1 MNLAGKK
8 ILLGVS
14 GGIAAY
20 KSCELLRLLQKKG
33 AEVRVCM
40 TEAATQFVAP
50 LTFASLSKCPVYL
63 KNGAV
68 EARPFQHID
77 FPRWA
82 DLYLVVPATANVIGK
97 FVYGIADDP
106 VSLCFMSCTGP
117 RFIAPAMNV
126 AMYNSPA
133 VKRNLET
140 LRSFENT
147 FVMDSPA
154 GELACGEVG
163 KGRLMEPAEIVEY
176 LETRDERRETREGEG
191 IGLSLRSSPNYSAQ
205 SCQTPFATTLALDSC
220 PLASAEVSRSR
231 HSGLEPE
238 SSLHLQSASATPSN
252 GGHPLNAPESPAA
265 QFLQETALQDLPAS
279 GERVP
284 RVLITAGR
292 TEEAIDPVRY
302 ISNRSSGKTAVAI
315 AATFLANGFDVSV
328 VAGPMEAEFPGGVHI
343 TKIKSACDMHKA
355 VLEQMKNVDVLVHC
369 AAVADYRPKV
379 AATEKI
385 KDSRSQLVLELE
397 PNPNIL
403 RDSVAQKRADQVIV
417 GFALETDHFKE
428 HATEKL
434 KKSGADALLL
444 NAPVAANSGFGF
456 DDVRYT
462 LIRAAVSGDSR
473 NVQDAGDSCNATEI
487 EIPEMKLGSKIDLA
501 QEIVDF
507 TLDKLKNA

>member
-63 KNGAV
+63 KNGAI

-147 FVMDSPA
+147 FVMDSPV

-176 LETRDERRETREGEG
+176 LEVSDVILNEAPRAKSKD
-191 IGLSLRSSPNYSAQ
+191 L
-205 SCQTPFATTLALDSC
+205 QT
-220 PLASAEVSRSR
+220 
-231 HSGLEPE
+231 
-238 SSLHLQSASATPSN
+238 
-252 GGHPLNAPESPAA
+252 
-265 QFLQETALQDLPAS
+265 LPAEIEVDPTLP
-279 GERVP
+279 GYGKK
-284 RVLITAGR
+284 VLITAGR

-328 VAGPMEAEFPGGVHI
+328 VAGPMEAEFPGAVHV
-343 TKIKSACDMHKA
+343 TKIRSACDMHKA
-355 VLEQMKNVDVLVHC
+355 VLEQMKNADVLVHC

-428 HATEKL
+428 HAVEKL

-456 DDVRYT
+456 DEVRYT
-462 LIRAAVSGDSR
+462 LIRASSRDAQNSGE
-473 NVQDAGDSCNATEI
+473 V
-487 EIPEMKLGSKIDLA
+487 EIPEMKMGSKIDLA

>member
-126 AMYNSPA
+126 AMFNSPA
-133 VKRNLET
+133 VKRNLAV
-140 LRSFENT
+140 LREFENT
-147 FVMDSPA
+147 VVLESPA
-154 GELACGEVG
+154 GVLACGEVG
-163 KGRLMEPAEIVEY
+163 QGRLLDPAEIVAY
-176 LETRDERRETREGEG
+176 LETRDERRETKDERGV
-191 IGLSLRSSPNYSAQ
+191 ILSEAPRAKSKDL
-205 SCQTPFATTLALDSC
+205 QT
-220 PLASAEVSRSR
+220 
-231 HSGLEPE
+231 
-238 SSLHLQSASATPSN
+238 
-252 GGHPLNAPESPAA
+252 
-265 QFLQETALQDLPAS
+265 LPAENEVDPTLP
-279 GERVP
+279 GYGKK
-284 RVLITAGR
+284 VLITAGR

-328 VAGPMEAEFPGGVHI
+328 VAGPMEAEFPGAVHV
-343 TKIKSACDMHKA
+343 TRIKSACDMHKA
-355 VLEQMKNVDVLVHC
+355 VLEQMKNADVLVHC

-385 KDSRSQLVLELE
+385 KDSRSQLILELE

-428 HATEKL
+428 HAAEKL

-456 DDVRYT
+456 DEVRYT
-462 LIRAAVSGDSR
+462 LIRANSR
-473 NVQDAGDSCNATEI
+473 NAQNAGEV
-487 EIPEMKLGSKIDLA
+487 EIPEMKMGSKIDLA

-507 TLDKLKNA
+507 SLDKLKNA

>member
-126 AMYNSPA
+126 AMFNSPA

-163 KGRLMEPAEIVEY
+163 KGRLLDPAEIVAY
-176 LETRDERRETREGEG
+176 LEASSV
-191 IGLSLRSSPNYSAQ
+191 ILSEAPRAKSKDL
-205 SCQTPFATTLALDSC
+205 QT
-220 PLASAEVSRSR
+220 
-231 HSGLEPE
+231 
-238 SSLHLQSASATPSN
+238 
-252 GGHPLNAPESPAA
+252 
-265 QFLQETALQDLPAS
+265 LPAENEVDPTLP
-279 GERVP
+279 GYGKK
-284 RVLITAGR
+284 VLITAGR

-328 VAGPMEAEFPGGVHI
+328 VAGPMEAEFPGAVHV

-355 VLEQMKNVDVLVHC
+355 VLEQMKNADVLVHC

-403 RDSVAQKRADQVIV
+403 RDSVAQKRANQVIV

-428 HATEKL
+428 HAAEKL

-444 NAPVAANSGFGF
+444 NAPVASNSGFGF
-456 DDVRYT
+456 DEVRYT
-462 LIRAAVSGDSR
+462 LIRA
-473 NVQDAGDSCNATEI
+473 NSCNAQNATDV
-487 EIPEMKLGSKIDLA
+487 EIPEMKMGSKIDLA

-507 TLDKLKNA
+507 SLDQLKNA

>member
-82 DLYLVVPATANVIGK
+82 DFYLVVPATANVIGK

-126 AMYNSPA
+126 AMFNSPA

-163 KGRLMEPAEIVEY
+163 KGRLLDPAEIVAY
-176 LETRDERRETREGEG
+176 LEKRRETKDERGVILNEVKDPVN
-191 IGLSLRSSPNYSAQ
+191 SCSAQ
-205 SCQTPFATTLALDSC
+205 
-220 PLASAEVSRSR
+220 
-231 HSGLEPE
+231 
-238 SSLHLQSASATPSN
+238 
-252 GGHPLNAPESPAA
+252 SPAA
-265 QFLQETALQDLPAS
+265 QYLQETALQDLPAS

-328 VAGPMEAEFPGGVHI
+328 VAGPMEAEFPGGVHV
-343 TKIKSACDMHKA
+343 TKIKSARDMHKA
-355 VLEQMKNVDVLVHC
+355 VLEQMKNADVLVHC

-385 KDSRSQLVLELE
+385 KDSRSQLILELE

-428 HATEKL
+428 HAAEKL

-456 DDVRYT
+456 DEVRYT
-462 LIRAAVSGDSR
+462 LIRAAVPGDSR
-473 NVQDAGDSCNATEI
+473 NVQNAGESQNATDV
-487 EIPEMKLGSKIDLA
+487 EIPEMKMGSKIDLA

-507 TLDKLKNA
+507 SLDKLKNV

>member
-126 AMYNSPA
+126 AMFNSPA

-163 KGRLMEPAEIVEY
+163 KGRLLDPAEIVAY
-176 LETRDERRETREGEG
+176 LEASCVVLNESVTLSETKGPVKSC
-191 IGLSLRSSPNYSAQ
+191 IAQ
-205 SCQTPFATTLALDSC
+205 
-220 PLASAEVSRSR
+220 
-231 HSGLEPE
+231 
-238 SSLHLQSASATPSN
+238 
-252 GGHPLNAPESPAA
+252 SPAA

-328 VAGPMEAEFPGGVHI
+328 VAGPMEAEFPGAVHV

-355 VLEQMKNVDVLVHC
+355 VLEQMKNADVLVHC

-403 RDSVAQKRADQVIV
+403 RDSVAQKRAGQVIV

-428 HATEKL
+428 HAAEKL

-456 DDVRYT
+456 DEVRYT
-462 LIRAAVSGDSR
+462 LIRANSR
-473 NVQDAGDSCNATEI
+473 NAQNVAEV
-487 EIPEMKLGSKIDLA
+487 EIPEMKMGSKIDLA

-507 TLDKLKNA
+507 SLDQLKNA

>member
-63 KNGAV
+63 KNGAI

-176 LETRDERRETREGEG
+176 LEANNV
-191 IGLSLRSSPNYSAQ
+191 ILSEAPRAKSKDL
-205 SCQTPFATTLALDSC
+205 QT
-220 PLASAEVSRSR
+220 
-231 HSGLEPE
+231 
-238 SSLHLQSASATPSN
+238 
-252 GGHPLNAPESPAA
+252 
-265 QFLQETALQDLPAS
+265 LPAEIEVDPTLP
-279 GERVP
+279 GYGKK
-284 RVLITAGR
+284 VLITAGR

-328 VAGPMEAEFPGGVHI
+328 VAGPMEAEFPGAVHV
-343 TKIKSACDMHKA
+343 TKIRSACDMHKA
-355 VLEQMKNVDVLVHC
+355 VLEQMKNADVLVHC

-403 RDSVAQKRADQVIV
+403 RDSVAQKRTDQVIV

-428 HATEKL
+428 HAAEKL

-456 DDVRYT
+456 DEVRYT
-462 LIRAAVSGDSR
+462 LIRASSR
-473 NVQDAGDSCNATEI
+473 NAQNSGEV
-487 EIPEMKLGSKIDLA
+487 EIPEMKMGSKIDLA

-507 TLDKLKNA
+507 TLDKLKNV

>member
-126 AMYNSPA
+126 AMFNSPA

-163 KGRLMEPAEIVEY
+163 KGRLLDPAEIVAY
-176 LETRDERRETREGEG
+176 LEASSV
-191 IGLSLRSSPNYSAQ
+191 ILSEAPRAKSKDL
-205 SCQTPFATTLALDSC
+205 QT
-220 PLASAEVSRSR
+220 
-231 HSGLEPE
+231 
-238 SSLHLQSASATPSN
+238 
-252 GGHPLNAPESPAA
+252 
-265 QFLQETALQDLPAS
+265 LPAENEVDPTLP
-279 GERVP
+279 GYGKK
-284 RVLITAGR
+284 VLITAGR

-328 VAGPMEAEFPGGVHI
+328 VAGPMEAEFPGAVHV

-355 VLEQMKNVDVLVHC
+355 VLEQMKNADVLVHC

-428 HATEKL
+428 HAAEKL

-456 DDVRYT
+456 DEVRYT
-462 LIRAAVSGDSR
+462 LIRANSR
-473 NVQDAGDSCNATEI
+473 NAQNAAEV
-487 EIPEMKLGSKIDLA
+487 EIPEMKMGSKIDLA

-507 TLDKLKNA
+507 SLDKLKNA

>member
-1 MNLAGKK
+1 MAMNLAGKK

-126 AMYNSPA
+126 AMFNSPA

-163 KGRLMEPAEIVEY
+163 KGRLLDPAEIVAY
-176 LETRDERRETREGEG
+176 LEASSV
-191 IGLSLRSSPNYSAQ
+191 ILSEAPRAKSKDL
-205 SCQTPFATTLALDSC
+205 QT
-220 PLASAEVSRSR
+220 
-231 HSGLEPE
+231 
-238 SSLHLQSASATPSN
+238 
-252 GGHPLNAPESPAA
+252 
-265 QFLQETALQDLPAS
+265 LPAENEVDPTLP
-279 GERVP
+279 GYGKK
-284 RVLITAGR
+284 VLITAGR

-328 VAGPMEAEFPGGVHI
+328 VAGPMEAEFPGAVHV

-355 VLEQMKNVDVLVHC
+355 VLEQMKNADVLVHC

-428 HATEKL
+428 HAAEKL

-444 NAPVAANSGFGF
+444 NAPVASNSGFGF
-456 DDVRYT
+456 DEVRYT
-462 LIRAAVSGDSR
+462 LIRANSH
-473 NVQDAGDSCNATEI
+473 NAQNAAEV
-487 EIPEMKLGSKIDLA
+487 EIPEMKMGSKIDLA

-507 TLDKLKNA
+507 SLDQLKNA

>member
-126 AMYNSPA
+126 AMFNSPA

-163 KGRLMEPAEIVEY
+163 KGRLLDPAEIVAY
-176 LETRDERRETREGEG
+176 LEASSV
-191 IGLSLRSSPNYSAQ
+191 ILSEAPRAKSKDL
-205 SCQTPFATTLALDSC
+205 QT
-220 PLASAEVSRSR
+220 
-231 HSGLEPE
+231 
-238 SSLHLQSASATPSN
+238 
-252 GGHPLNAPESPAA
+252 
-265 QFLQETALQDLPAS
+265 LPAENEVDPTLP
-279 GERVP
+279 GYGKK
-284 RVLITAGR
+284 VLITAGR

-328 VAGPMEAEFPGGVHI
+328 VAGPMEAEFPGAVHV

-355 VLEQMKNVDVLVHC
+355 VLEQMKNADVLVHC

-428 HATEKL
+428 HAAEKL

-456 DDVRYT
+456 DEVRYT
-462 LIRAAVSGDSR
+462 LIRANSR
-473 NVQDAGDSCNATEI
+473 NAQNAAEV
-487 EIPEMKLGSKIDLA
+487 EIPEMKMGSKIDLA

-507 TLDKLKNA
+507 SLDQLKNA

>member
-126 AMYNSPA
+126 AMFNSPA

-163 KGRLMEPAEIVEY
+163 KGRLLDPAEIVEY
-176 LETRDERRETREGEG
+176 LEASSV
-191 IGLSLRSSPNYSAQ
+191 ILSEAPRAKSKDF
-205 SCQTPFATTLALDSC
+205 QT
-220 PLASAEVSRSR
+220 
-231 HSGLEPE
+231 
-238 SSLHLQSASATPSN
+238 
-252 GGHPLNAPESPAA
+252 
-265 QFLQETALQDLPAS
+265 LPAENEVDPTLP
-279 GERVP
+279 GYGKK
-284 RVLITAGR
+284 VLITAGR

-328 VAGPMEAEFPGGVHI
+328 VAGPMEAEFPGAVHV

-355 VLEQMKNVDVLVHC
+355 VLEQMKNADVLVHC

-428 HATEKL
+428 HAAEKL

-456 DDVRYT
+456 DEVRYT
-462 LIRAAVSGDSR
+462 LIRANSR
-473 NVQDAGDSCNATEI
+473 NAQNAAEV
-487 EIPEMKLGSKIDLA
+487 EIPEMKMGSKIDLA

-507 TLDKLKNA
+507 SLDQLKNA

>member
-97 FVYGIADDP
+97 FACGIADDP
-106 VSLCFMSCTGP
+106 VSLCFMSCSCP
-117 RFIAPAMNV
+117 RVIAPAMNV

-133 VKRNLET
+133 VKRNLEV
-140 LRSFENT
+140 LREFENT
-147 FVMDSPA
+147 VVLESPA
-154 GELACGEVG
+154 GVLACGEVG
-163 KGRLMEPAEIVEY
+163 QGRLMEPAEIVKFLDERTAFG
-176 LETRDERRETREGEG
+176 LQTRDERGEG
-191 IGLSLRSSPNYSAQ
+191 SA
-205 SCQTPFATTLALDSC
+205 
-220 PLASAEVSRSR
+220 LASHVIARS
-231 HSGLEPE
+231 G
-238 SSLHLQSASATPSN
+238 ATKLSVP
-252 GGHPLNAPESPAA
+252 PAFPVAPDFPPA
-265 QFLQETALQDLPAS
+265 QDPMLP
-279 GERVP
+279 GYGKK
-284 RVLITAGR
+284 VLITAGR

-328 VAGPMEAEFPGGVHI
+328 VAGPMEAEFPSGVHI
-343 TKIKSACDMHKA
+343 TKIRSACDMHKA
-355 VLEQMKNVDVLVHC
+355 VLEQMKNADVLVHC

-379 AATEKI
+379 IATEKI
-385 KDSRSQLVLELE
+385 KDSRSQLILELE

-428 HATEKL
+428 HAAEKL

-444 NAPVAANSGFGF
+444 NAPVATNSGFGY
-456 DDVRYT
+456 DEVRYV
-462 LIRAAVSGDSR
+462 LIRSAVAIDG
-473 NVQDAGDSCNATEI
+473 QNA
-487 EIPEMKLGSKIDLA
+487 EIPEMKMGSKVDLA

-507 TLDKLKNA
+507 SLDKLKNV

>member
-63 KNGAV
+63 KNGV
-68 EARPFQHID
+68 MEARPFQHID

-97 FVYGIADDP
+97 FACGIADDP
-106 VSLCFMSCTGP
+106 VSLCFMSCTCP
-117 RFIAPAMNV
+117 RVIAPAMNV

-133 VKRNLET
+133 VKRNLEV
-140 LRSFENT
+140 LREFENT
-147 FVMDSPA
+147 TVLESPA
-154 GELACGEVG
+154 GVLACGEVG
-163 KGRLMEPAEIVEY
+163 QGRLMEPAEIVAY
-176 LETRDERRETREGEG
+176 LEGA
-191 IGLSLRSSPNYSAQ
+191 SL
-205 SCQTPFATTLALDSC
+205 
-220 PLASAEVSRSR
+220 PLAPVSP
-231 HSGLEPE
+231 GCTKVGEPVE
-238 SSLHLQSASATPSN
+238 PSATPSN
-252 GGHPLNAPESPAA
+252 GGHPRNAPVAPAIPVA
-265 QFLQETALQDLPAS
+265 TDLPPSQDAS
-279 GERVP
+279 LPGYGKK
-284 RVLITAGR
+284 VLITAGR

-328 VAGPMEAEFPGGVHI
+328 VAGPMEAEFPGAVHV
-343 TKIKSACDMHKA
+343 TKIRSACDMHKA
-355 VLEQMKNVDVLVHC
+355 VLEQMKNADVLVHC

-385 KDSRSQLVLELE
+385 KDSRSQLILELE

-428 HATEKL
+428 HAAEKL

-456 DDVRYT
+456 DEVRYV
-462 LIRAAVSGDSR
+462 LIRAAVPA
-473 NVQDAGDSCNATEI
+473 NANAVQV
-487 EIPEMKLGSKIDLA
+487 EIPEMKMGSKIDLA

-507 TLDKLKNA
+507 SLDKLKNA

>member
-1 MNLAGKK
+1 MNLGGKK

-126 AMYNSPA
+126 AMFNSPA

-176 LETRDERRETREGEG
+176 LEASDVILNETVT
-191 IGLSLRSSPNYSAQ
+191 LSETKGPVKSCSAQ
-205 SCQTPFATTLALDSC
+205 
-220 PLASAEVSRSR
+220 
-231 HSGLEPE
+231 
-238 SSLHLQSASATPSN
+238 
-252 GGHPLNAPESPAA
+252 SPAA

-328 VAGPMEAEFPGGVHI
+328 VAGPMEAEFPGAVHV
-343 TKIKSACDMHKA
+343 TKIRSACDMHKA
-355 VLEQMKNVDVLVHC
+355 VLEQMKNAEVLVHC

-403 RDSVAQKRADQVIV
+403 RDSVAQKRPGQVII

-428 HATEKL
+428 HAAEKL

-456 DDVRYT
+456 DEVRYT
-462 LIRAAVSGDSR
+462 LIRANSR
-473 NVQDAGDSCNATEI
+473 NAQNAAEV
-487 EIPEMKLGSKIDLA
+487 EIPEMKMGSKIDLA

-507 TLDKLKNA
+507 SIDKLKNV

>member
-126 AMYNSPA
+126 AMFNSPA

-163 KGRLMEPAEIVEY
+163 KGRLLDSAEIVAY
-176 LETRDERRETREGEG
+176 LEATNVVLNEVKDPVN
-191 IGLSLRSSPNYSAQ
+191 SCSAQ
-205 SCQTPFATTLALDSC
+205 
-220 PLASAEVSRSR
+220 
-231 HSGLEPE
+231 
-238 SSLHLQSASATPSN
+238 
-252 GGHPLNAPESPAA
+252 SPAA
-265 QFLQETALQDLPAS
+265 QFLQETALQDLPAFAHS
-279 GERVP
+279 EATSKRS
-284 RVLITAGR
+284 VLITAGR

-328 VAGPMEAEFPGGVHI
+328 VAGPMEAEFPGGVHV
-343 TKIKSACDMHKA
+343 TKIKSARDMHKA
-355 VLEQMKNVDVLVHC
+355 VLEQMKNADVLVHC

-385 KDSRSQLVLELE
+385 KDSRSQLILELE

-403 RDSVAQKRADQVIV
+403 RDSVAQKRADQVII

-428 HATEKL
+428 HAAEKL

-456 DDVRYT
+456 DEVRYT
-462 LIRAAVSGDSR
+462 LIRAAAPGDSCNVPGDSR
-473 NVQDAGDSCNATEI
+473 NVQDSGDSCNATEV
-487 EIPEMKLGSKIDLA
+487 EIPEMKMGSKIDLA

-507 TLDKLKNA
+507 SLDKLRNA

>member
-20 KSCELLRLLQKKG
+20 KSCELLRLLQKKD

-63 KNGAV
+63 KNGAI

-97 FVYGIADDP
+97 FACGIADDP

-133 VKRNLET
+133 VKRNLEV

-147 FVMDSPA
+147 TVLESPA

-163 KGRLMEPAEIVEY
+163 QGRLMEPAEIVAY
-176 LETRDERRETREGEG
+176 LEGA
-191 IGLSLRSSPNYSAQ
+191 SL
-205 SCQTPFATTLALDSC
+205 
-220 PLASAEVSRSR
+220 PLAPVS
-231 HSGLEPE
+231 SGIAIKKVGEP
-238 SSLHLQSASATPSN
+238 SATPSS
-252 GGHPLNAPESPAA
+252 GGHPRNAPVPPAVPVA
-265 QFLQETALQDLPAS
+265 AELLPAQDPTLP
-279 GERVP
+279 GYGKK
-284 RVLITAGR
+284 VLITAGR

-328 VAGPMEAEFPGGVHI
+328 VAGPMEAEFPGAVHV
-343 TKIKSACDMHKA
+343 TKIRSACDMHKA
-355 VLEQMKNVDVLVHC
+355 VLEQMKNADVLVHC

-385 KDSRSQLVLELE
+385 KDSRSQLILELE

-403 RDSVAQKRADQVIV
+403 RDSVAQKRSDQVIV

-428 HATEKL
+428 HAAEKL

-456 DDVRYT
+456 DEVRYT
-462 LIRAAVSGDSR
+462 LIRAAVPSKCVAVPA
-473 NVQDAGDSCNATEI
+473 NANATQV
-487 EIPEMKLGSKIDLA
+487 EIPEMKMGSKIDLA

>member
-63 KNGAV
+63 KNGAI

-126 AMYNSPA
+126 AMFNSPA

-163 KGRLMEPAEIVEY
+163 KGRLLDPAEIVAY
-176 LETRDERRETREGEG
+176 LEASSV
-191 IGLSLRSSPNYSAQ
+191 ILSEAPRAKSKDL
-205 SCQTPFATTLALDSC
+205 QT
-220 PLASAEVSRSR
+220 
-231 HSGLEPE
+231 
-238 SSLHLQSASATPSN
+238 
-252 GGHPLNAPESPAA
+252 
-265 QFLQETALQDLPAS
+265 LPAENEVDPTLP
-279 GERVP
+279 GYGKK
-284 RVLITAGR
+284 VLITAGR

-328 VAGPMEAEFPGGVHI
+328 VAGPMEAEFPGAVHV
-343 TKIKSACDMHKA
+343 TRIKSACDMHKA
-355 VLEQMKNVDVLVHC
+355 VLEQMKNADVLVHC

-385 KDSRSQLVLELE
+385 KDSRSQLILELE

-428 HATEKL
+428 HAAEKL

-456 DDVRYT
+456 DEVRYT
-462 LIRAAVSGDSR
+462 LIRANSR
-473 NVQDAGDSCNATEI
+473 NAQNAGEV
-487 EIPEMKLGSKIDLA
+487 EIPEMKMGSKIDLA

-507 TLDKLKNA
+507 SLDKLKNA

>member
-40 TEAATQFVAP
+40 SEAATQFVAP

-63 KNGAV
+63 KNGAI

-97 FVYGIADDP
+97 FACGIADDP
-106 VSLCFMSCTGP
+106 VSLCFMSCACP
-117 RFIAPAMNV
+117 RIVAPAMNI

-133 VKRNLET
+133 VKRNLEV
-140 LRSFENT
+140 LRAFENT
-147 FVMDSPA
+147 TVLESPA

-163 KGRLMEPAEIVEY
+163 QGRLLDPAEIIAY
-176 LETRDERRETREGEG
+176 LEASGVILSEVEGSKGESV
-191 IGLSLRSSPNYSAQ
+191 GLSLCSSPNSSAR
-205 SCQTPFATTLALDSC
+205 SCQTPFAATLASNCC
-220 PLASAEVSRSR
+220 PLASVS
-231 HSGLEPE
+231 SGIANTKVGEPVE
-238 SSLHLQSASATPSN
+238 PSATPSPRGSTPKTPDASVLRVN
-252 GGHPLNAPESPAA
+252 EILPTQDPTLPGH
-265 QFLQETALQDLPAS
+265 
-279 GERVP
+279 GKK
-284 RVLITAGR
+284 VLITAGR

-355 VLEQMKNVDVLVHC
+355 VLEQMNNADVLVHC

-385 KDSRSQLVLELE
+385 KDSRSQLILELE

-428 HATEKL
+428 HAVEKL

-462 LIRAAVSGDSR
+462 LIRAAVPGDSR
-473 NVQDAGDSCNATEI
+473 NVQAAGDSCNATEV
-487 EIPEMKLGSKIDLA
+487 EIPEMKMGSKIDLA

-507 TLDKLKNA
+507 TLEKLKNS